1 MVPQLQKGESKWKKL
16 MKNDSFQT
24 SPELLWVE
32 RMSKLLD
39 SKFRIPGTSIRFGL
53 DPIFGLFPVAGDLGT
68 MLISLSLIYTMY
80 QNGASGKLVA
90 KMILNV
96 LVDALFGSIPILGS
110 FFDVYYKA
118 NNRNVR
124 LLKQYYEDGKHRG
137 SATGV
142 VVSVLLVT
150 VLVLAGLI
158 YGTWLVLD
166 FVFALIF

>member
-1 MVPQLQKGESKWKKL
+1 V
-16 MKNDSFQT
+16 KNSPLKN

-32 RMSKLLD
+32 RVSKLLD

-53 DPIFGLFPVAGDLGT
+53 DPIFGLLPVAGDLGT

-90 KMILNV
+90 NMILNV
-96 LVDALFGSIPILGS
+96 LIDVIFGSIPVVGA

-124 LLKQYYEDGKHRG
+124 LLKQYYEEGKHRG

-150 VLVLAGLI
+150 ILIVAGLI
-158 YGTWLVLD
+158 YGAWVVLENLFGLV
-166 FVFALIF
+166 AAN

>member
-1 MVPQLQKGESKWKKL
+1 
-16 MKNDSFQT
+16 MKNSPLKN

-32 RMSKLLD
+32 RVSKLLD

-53 DPIFGLFPVAGDLGT
+53 DPIFGLLPVAGDLGT

-90 KMILNV
+90 NMILNV
-96 LVDALFGSIPILGS
+96 LIDVIFGSIPVVGA

-124 LLKQYYEDGKHRG
+124 LLKQYYEEGKHRG

-150 VLVLAGLI
+150 ILIVAGLI
-158 YGTWLVLD
+158 YGAWVVLENLFGLV
-166 FVFALIF
+166 AAN

>member
-1 MVPQLQKGESKWKKL
+1 MI
-16 MKNDSFQT
+16 MKNNFQN
-24 SPELLWVE
+24 SSELLWVE
-32 RMSKLLD
+32 RVSKLLD

-96 LVDALFGSIPILGS
+96 LVDALFGSIPVLGA

-118 NNRNVR
+118 NNRNVK
-124 LLKQYYEDGKHRG
+124 LLRQYYDEGKHRG
-137 SATGV
+137 SATGLV
-142 VVSVLLVT
+142 LSVLLVT
-150 VLVLAGLI
+150 VLLLAGLI
-158 YGTWLVLD
+158 YGTWLVLTY
-166 FVFALIF
+166 FVGLLTAN

>member
-1 MVPQLQKGESKWKKL
+1 V
-16 MKNDSFQT
+16 KNSPLKN

-32 RMSKLLD
+32 RVSKLLD

-53 DPIFGLFPVAGDLGT
+53 DPIFGLLPVAGDLGT

-90 KMILNV
+90 NMILNV
-96 LVDALFGSIPILGS
+96 LIDVIFGSIPVVGA

-124 LLKQYYEDGKHRG
+124 LLKQYYEEGKHRG

-150 VLVLAGLI
+150 ILIVAGLI

>member
-1 MVPQLQKGESKWKKL
+1 
-16 MKNDSFQT
+16 MKSSNFHNT
-24 SPELLWVE
+24 PELIWVE
-32 RMSKLLD
+32 RVSKLLD

-53 DPIFGLFPVAGDLGT
+53 DPIFGLLPVAGDVGT

-80 QNGASGKLVA
+80 QHRASGKVVA

-96 LVDALFGSIPILGS
+96 LFDAVFGSIPVIGI

-124 LLKQYYEDGKHRG
+124 LLKAYYEEGKHRG

-142 VVSVLLVT
+142 IISVLVVT
-150 VLVLAGLI
+150 VLIIAGLI
-158 YGTWLVLD
+158 YSAWLMLTWLYS
-166 FVFALIF
+166 LIIT

>member
-1 MVPQLQKGESKWKKL
+1 V
-16 MKNDSFQT
+16 KNSPLKN

-158 YGTWLVLD
+158 YGTWLVLENL
-166 FVFALIF
+166 FGLVAAN

>member
-1 MVPQLQKGESKWKKL
+1 V
-16 MKNDSFQT
+16 KNSPLKN

-32 RMSKLLD
+32 RVSKLLD

-53 DPIFGLFPVAGDLGT
+53 DPIFGLLPVAGDLGT

-90 KMILNV
+90 NMILNV
-96 LVDALFGSIPILGS
+96 LIDVIFGSIPVVGA

-124 LLKQYYEDGKHRG
+124 LLKQYYEEGKHRG

-158 YGTWLVLD
+158 YGTWLVLTY
-166 FVFALIF
+166 FVGMLTGN